1 MTVISTVMKSIFT
14 LSLIFHN
21 HAKTEK
27 LKPTNM
33 FAIVN
38 NAHKAIIFHDRMNF
52 FPNKTKAISGHNAIK
67 NIAKKNANTEK

>member
-1 MTVISTVMKSIFT
+1 VVKSIFT

-27 LKPTNM
+27 LKPTNI

-52 FPNKTKAISGHNAIK
+52 FPNKTNAISGHSAIENMVK
-67 NIAKKNANTEK
+67 KKAKTEK